1 MHISCTAHIQQG
13 KVLSQVT
20 DLFQTVVYTC
30 YVPKFK
36 FQVCLDILEKNC
48 GAMNTE
54 QTEKHEIKHSTRR
67 KKDRDE
73 KRYQSITKNISRV
86 AIIWRINI
94 TYM

>member
-1 MHISCTAHIQQG
+1 MFLSSSLSGHIR
-13 KVLSQVT
+13 
-20 DLFQTVVYTC
+20 
-30 YVPKFK
+30 
-36 FQVCLDILEKNC
+36 EKC

-73 KRYQSITKNISRV
+73 ERYHEKYLKV
-86 AIIWRINI
+86 VIIWIINI